1 MNKIAVVLVALFTA
15 GSAHAAGRLV
25 ASEIKGA
32 GIKKSGKIVITNDD
46 RSITAF
52 ALQNDLK
59 TALVTLRSIRRALT
73 IRPFGGSVYQS
84 RAAVNSQVP
93 VYLAPL
99 FAEAASTHGIDPRLL
114 AAVARRESRFT
125 PTAVS
130 PVGAQGV
137 MQLMPATARQLGVT
151 DSFDA
156 RQNILGGAKY
166 LRMLLDTFEGDL
178 DLTLAAYNAGPGAVR
193 KYKGI
198 PPYKETRAYV
208 AAIRTEYESA
218 IR

>member
-1 MNKIAVVLVALFTA
+1 MRTLLLVVIALLTSASAQA
-15 GSAHAAGRLV
+15 GGRLV

-32 GIKKSGKIVITNDD
+32 GIRKSGKILITNDD

-52 ALQNDLK
+52 QLQNNLK
-59 TALVTLRSIRRALT
+59 TALVSLRSIRRALN
-73 IRPFGGSVYQS
+73 IRPFGDSVYQS
-84 RAAVNSQVP
+84 RAAINSQVP

-99 FAEAASTHGIDPRLL
+99 FAEAATEYGIDPRLL
-114 AAVARRESRFT
+114 TAVARRESRFT
-125 PTAVS
+125 ASAVS

-137 MQLMPATARQLGVT
+137 MQLMPATARQLGVA
-151 DSFDA
+151 DAFDA
-156 RQNILGGAKY
+156 RQNIFGGAKY
-166 LRMLLDTFEGDL
+166 LRMLLDTFQGDL

-198 PPYKETRAYV
+198 PPYKETQAYV